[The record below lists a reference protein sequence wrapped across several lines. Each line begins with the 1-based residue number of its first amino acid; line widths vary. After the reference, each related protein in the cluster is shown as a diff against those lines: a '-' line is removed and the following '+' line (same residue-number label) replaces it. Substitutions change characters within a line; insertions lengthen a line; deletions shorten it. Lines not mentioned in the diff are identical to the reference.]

1 MDYYNYGLSIL
12 LINASE
18 DDKKNKKDDASV
30 DDKKNKKDFKA
41 KDNFT
46 RIKVENAYIVGNW
59 LTDIDSTSSSSS
71 CDNDDKDEKVVGLAM

>member
-1 MDYYNYGLSIL
+1 M
-12 LINASE
+12 A
-18 DDKKNKKDDASV
+18 K
-30 DDKKNKKDFKA
+30 

>member
-1 MDYYNYGLSIL
+1 MMQAKMTRRTKRTSRQEM
-12 LINASE
+12 A
-18 DDKKNKKDDASV
+18 K
-30 DDKKNKKDFKA
+30 